1 LGRLFAPG
9 DTPGEIV
16 SKLTAAAVE
25 ALADPGVRSHF
36 ADFGTEV
43 LPPERQTPQP
53 LGALVKAE
61 AKTGPIPSAD
71 SVTGLKRQEATV
83 GKVCKIVL
91 CAATAMV
98 LASLAARAEDPV
110 LRIAKQGSMEAGGR
124 AINCATNDGGDPNSR
139 RFPSGHVVV
148 DNVYATFQYPA
159 DQRYP
164 YPILFNSGGGH
175 TARVY
180 DTTPDGREGWLTLF
194 MRQGFPVYGVD
205 RTNTGRSGTDICKI
219 NAVKLGK
226 APPAELPAIN
236 RYAAES
242 SWVTFRWG
250 PKFGEPYTNTQFPIA
265 FADAY
270 YPQMISTYRDPVETP
285 KSVAAFAAL
294 IDKIAEPVIIQSWS
308 SSGLLGYLTAIER
321 SERVKGILAVE
332 TSVTAFDM
340 IPAEGR
346 QKLAKI
352 PIYIVI
358 GDHAEDRVEASRK
371 FQKEMAA
378 IGGHVTVDVL
388 PEAGIYGNGHT
399 MMLEKNNKQIMYRM
413 IAWLEGNVFEPK

>member
-1 LGRLFAPG
+1 MAKAYKVLCC
-9 DTPGEIV
+9 
-16 SKLTAAAVE
+16 AAVAGL
-25 ALADPGVRSHF
+25 ALAAPH
-36 ADFGTEV
+36 
-43 LPPERQTPQP
+43 
-53 LGALVKAE
+53 
-61 AKTGPIPSAD
+61 
-71 SVTGLKRQEATV
+71 
-83 GKVCKIVL
+83 
-91 CAATAMV
+91 
-98 LASLAARAEDPV
+98 ARAEEQV
-110 LRIAKQGSMEAGGR
+110 LRIAKQGSMEAGGKT
-124 AINCATNDGGDPNSR
+124 IDCVTNDGGDAASTR
-139 RFPSGHVVV
+139 WPSGHVVV
-148 DNVYATFQYPA
+148 DNVYATYQYPA
-159 DQRYP
+159 DRRYP

-194 MRQGFPVYGVD
+194 LRQGFPVYGVD
-205 RTNTGRSGTDICKI
+205 RPNTGRSGTDICKI
-219 NAVKLGK
+219 NAVRLGR
-226 APPAELPAIN
+226 APVSALPAIN

-250 PKFGEPYTNTQFPIA
+250 PKYGEPYANTQFPIE
-265 FADAY
+265 FAPTY
-270 YPQMISTYRDPVETP
+270 YPQTISTYRDPDETP

-321 SERVKGILAVE
+321 PARVKGILAVE

-346 QKLAKI
+346 RTLAKI

-358 GDHAEDRVEASRK
+358 GDHAQDRVDASRK
-371 FQKEMAA
+371 FQAEMAA
-378 IGGHVTVDVL
+378 IGGHVDVDVL

-413 IAWLEGNVFEPK
+413 IAWLEGNVFKPR

>member
-1 LGRLFAPG
+1 M
-9 DTPGEIV
+9 V
-16 SKLTAAAVE
+16 SK
-25 ALADPGVRSHF
+25 PY
-36 ADFGTEV
+36 
-43 LPPERQTPQP
+43 
-53 LGALVKAE
+53 
-61 AKTGPIPSAD
+61 
-71 SVTGLKRQEATV
+71 
-83 GKVCKIVL
+83 KVVL

-98 LASLAARAEDPV
+98 LTSIMSALAEDPV
-110 LRIAKQGSMEAGGR
+110 LRIAKQGSLEAGGKV
-124 AINCATNDGGDPNSR
+124 INCTTNDGGDPNSTR
-139 RFPSGHVVV
+139 WPSGHVVV
-148 DNVYATFQYPA
+148 DNVYAIFQYPA

-164 YPILFNSGGGH
+164 YAILFNSGGGH

-194 MRQGFPVYGVD
+194 VRQGFPVYGVD
-205 RTNTGRSGTDICKI
+205 RPNTGRSGTDICKI

-226 APPAELPAIN
+226 APPTELPAIN

-250 PKFGEPYTNTQFPIA
+250 PKLGEPYPNTQFPIE

-270 YPQMISTYRDPVETP
+270 YPQTISTYRGPDETP

-321 SERVKGILAVE
+321 PERVKGILAVE

-340 IPAEGR
+340 IPADGR
-346 QKLAKI
+346 QRLAKI

-358 GDHAEDRVEASRK
+358 GDHAQDRVDASRK
-371 FQKEMAA
+371 FQKEMVA

-413 IAWLEGNVFEPK
+413 IACLEGNVFKPN

>member
-1 LGRLFAPG
+1 MCKQEQRAAMPSKSLMYAAMAGLILSAAPASA
-9 DTPGEIV
+9 EE
-16 SKLTAAAVE
+16 TA
-25 ALADPGVRSHF
+25 
-36 ADFGTEV
+36 
-43 LPPERQTPQP
+43 
-53 LGALVKAE
+53 
-61 AKTGPIPSAD
+61 
-71 SVTGLKRQEATV
+71 
-83 GKVCKIVL
+83 
-91 CAATAMV
+91 
-98 LASLAARAEDPV
+98 
-110 LRIAKQGSMEAGGR
+110 LRIARQGSMEAGGKT
-124 AINCATNDGGDPNSR
+124 INCATNDGGDANSQR
-139 RFPSGHVVV
+139 WPSGHVVV
-148 DNVYATFQYPA
+148 DNVYATYQYPA

-164 YPILFNSGGGH
+164 FPILFNSGGGH

-194 MRQGFPVYGVD
+194 LRQGFPVYGVD
-205 RTNTGRSGTDICKI
+205 RPNTGRSGTDICKI
-219 NAVKLGK
+219 NAVKLGN
-226 APPAELPAIN
+226 APASELPAIN

-250 PKFGEPYTNTQFPIA
+250 PKYGVPYPNTQFPIE
-265 FADAY
+265 FADTY
-270 YPQMISTYRDPVETP
+270 YPQTISTYRDPDETP

-294 IDKIAEPVIIQSWS
+294 INKIAEPVIIQSWS

-321 SERVKGILAVE
+321 PERVKGILAVE

-340 IPAEGR
+340 IPAQGR

-358 GDHAEDRVEASRK
+358 GDHAQDRVDASRK

-378 IGGHVTVDVL
+378 IGGNVTVDVL

-413 IAWLEGNVFEPK
+413 IAWLEGNVFKPK